1 MNKIRLPGIDINLK
15 QNCQEKQLTFKQIG
29 KLLNDKIL
37 QTPPFQ
43 TDIDEIKVNQM
54 IKSYRR
60 NPDYLIYKNK
70 IVIAVIND
78 KIENEYKLYII
89 DGQHRL
95 EMAKQLYE
103 TYELNDYLIFCYF
116 SIENDKEMKKLF
128 REINRDSYKNNQYVS
143 LNEFRET
150 LYISCCEY
158 LRSKYSLYFSEKK
171 SNVNKRYSVSEFMNK
186 LLEHKYLD
194 IFEDLNTLIKEIETK
209 NKTFNKTVDYQE
221 YYLENPELFYKDE
234 INCVKD
240 GYIFALTKNNFID
253 YLVNQEIIPNHVFK
267 YQKKTISPKMRI
279 EIWMKEFGT
288 QNEAICP
295 FYRCENKIHNGYKG
309 FHSGHII
316 SEFNGGETVLENLRP
331 ICGSCNSKMSSTN
344 WIDYEKKCK
353 LERKLKNKKVDI
365 EL

>member
-1 MNKIRLPGIDINLK
+1 MNKLKLPGTDINFK
-15 QNCQEKQLTFKQIG
+15 QNCQEKQLSFKQIG
-29 KLLNDKIL
+29 KLLNEQIL

-43 TDIDEIKVNQM
+43 TDLDEIKVNQM

-70 IVIAVIND
+70 VVIAVINNKPD
-78 KIENEYKLYII
+78 NESKLYVI

-95 EMAKQLYE
+95 EMAKQLYVN
-103 TYELNDYLIFCYF
+103 YEYNDYLIFCYF
-116 SIENDKEMKKLF
+116 NIENDKEMKKLF

-150 LYISCCEY
+150 LYTSCCEY
-158 LRSKYSLYFSEKK
+158 LRTKYSLYFSDKK
-171 SNVNKRYSVSEFMNK
+171 SSAKKRYTVSEFMTK

-194 IFEDLNTLIKEIETK
+194 RFDDLDNLIQEIETK
-209 NKTFNKTVDYQE
+209 NKTFNKILDYQE
-221 YYLENPELFYKDE
+221 YYLESPELFYKDE

-240 GYIFALTKNNFID
+240 GFIFGLTKNNFIE
-253 YLVNQEIIPNHVFK
+253 YLVNPETIPNHIFK

-279 EIWMKEFGT
+279 EIWTKEFGT
-288 QNEAICP
+288 RDEAICP

-316 SEFNGGETVLENLRP
+316 SEFNGGETILENLKP

-344 WIDYEKKCK
+344 WTDYEKKCK
-353 LERKLKNKKVDI
+353 LEHKLKRKNVNI